1 MTSSDPAPEPLAIG
15 LRARKKAQTRRA
27 ISDAATRLFMER
39 GFDDVTLAEV
49 AEAADVSIKT
59 IFNHFGSKEELF
71 LDREAEL
78 HEGVLG
84 AVSGRP
90 PGRTVTEAL
99 AELLAGHRLPVPGED
114 WSTLRDPERYE
125 LFRRFLMTWSRSPA
139 LRGRSLLWHQRLEG
153 DLARLVARESGRPA
167 DDDAVRAMAAMLTAA
182 ALLRHA
188 TLASSV
194 LEGLPAAEVE
204 RRVRAVVAE
213 AFGRVAAAFPDLD
226 VRAGPGREG
235 GARRRP
241 D

>member
-1 MTSSDPAPEPLAIG
+1 MTSPEPIPEPLVVG
-15 LRARKKAQTRRA
+15 LRERKKAQTRRA
-27 ISDAATRLFMER
+27 ISDAATRLFVER

-78 HEGVLG
+78 QDGVLS

-90 PGRTVTEAL
+90 AGRTVTEAL
-99 AELLAGHRLPVPGED
+99 AELLGGHRLPVPGED

-125 LFRRFLMTWSRSPA
+125 LFRRFLETWSASPA
-139 LRGRSLLWHQRLEG
+139 LRGRSLLWHQRLQG

-204 RRVRAVVAE
+204 RRVRAVVTE

-226 VRAGPGREG
+226 LRAGPGREG
-235 GARRRP
+235 QGPAPR
-241 D
+241 